1 MNHTISAAQIDQ
13 FDEQGF
19 IVVDDFLD
27 SDDLSTWRR
36 YVDEAVTARQDRKL
50 ANSDA
55 PSGDSYYDK
64 VFTQR
69 LNLWMD
75 HDGVRE
81 LMVDVPLGRMAAELA
96 ASMASASGTTRPCR
110 RKPGAIRPHGIW
122 TIPDGPFTRP
132 TPFPCGSPSMM

>member
-27 SDDLSTWRR
+27 SDELSTWRR

-96 ASMASASGTTRPCR
+96 RVDG
-110 RKPGAIRPHGIW
+110 IRIW
-122 TIPDGPFTRP
+122 HD
-132 TPFPCGSPSMM
+132 